1 MTSAIGRG
9 EGVKNWS
16 NLLMDSTK
24 KLPTWGRGGGGCW
37 GCQKF
42 GKIANLIYGWSH
54 SSNNNYANFGACTFW
69 RIIIEHITLLWI
81 FWQKG
86 QSRQQNHDPTSL
98 NCNKFLNCEKQVF
111 VLFVYTIGH
120 FPGIFCKRGQK
131 SAEQW
136 LKYLKLHFCTDW
148 QVVISH
154 LWISA
159 KI

>member
-1 MTSAIGRG
+1 MNRACLQFVWVCSLNLWI
-9 EGVKNWS
+9 KNW
-16 NLLMDSTK
+16 
-24 KLPTWGRGGGGCW
+24 
-37 GCQKF
+37 
-42 GKIANLIYGWSH
+42 IYSGYEKVSCISH